1 MNIKML
7 NVIVSLILVAV
18 YIYFFGYQSVQR
30 YLKKATIITTL
41 QEEESSVVPPSNI
54 IKEYVLQTQN
64 ICMQA

>member
-41 QEEESSVVPPSNI
+41 QEEKSSVVPPSNI
-54 IKEYVLQTQN
+54 FKGYILHIQN
-64 ICMQA
+64 IFMQA

>member
-7 NVIVSLILVAV
+7 NMIVSLILVAV

-54 IKEYVLQTQN
+54 FKGYILHIQN
-64 ICMQA
+64 IFMQA

>member
-1 MNIKML
+1 ML

-41 QEEESSVVPPSNI
+41 QEEEFSVVPPSNL
-54 IKEYVLQTQN
+54 YLN
-64 ICMQA
+64 FGA

>member
-54 IKEYVLQTQN
+54 IKGYVLQTQN